1 MAEWFVSWIDVPDWV
16 RYAFSPMNGFRTLL
30 PLVLLGLF
38 MAPAGAQIDV
48 KLQMS
53 RNTFV
58 AGEPVP
64 VSVSVTNNSGQDLV
78 FQGNSRFGWIDFTV
92 TSSRGVPMTPLGQP
106 TFGAVKIQLGQTMTK
121 TIDIARLFPMQSMG
135 NYSIYG
141 VVRMPGQ
148 TTDGFI
154 SNRLLFNI
162 NTARP
167 YWSQKVGKDREYRV
181 LNFTGGKKNM
191 LYAQVINTRTGS
203 PLQTHSLG
211 EVLMFR
217 KPSVALDNRQ
227 VMHVLYLIG
236 PTAWAHARVDANGS
250 LLGRELHKRGNGPDP
265 QLVTLSGG
273 IVQVAN
279 SIPYDP
285 KAEAEARSRVRKA
298 SDRPSFIFQ

>member
-1 MAEWFVSWIDVPDWV
+1 MTGTRP
-16 RYAFSPMNGFRTLL
+16 LL
-30 PLVLLGLF
+30 PLAILVLC
-38 MAPAGAQIDV
+38 AAQAVAQIDV
-48 KLQMS
+48 RLQMS

-64 VSVSVTNNSGQDLV
+64 VAVSVTNNSGQDLV
-78 FQGNSRFGWIDFTV
+78 FQGNNRLGWIDFTV
-92 TSSRGVPMTPLGQP
+92 TGSRGVPMTPIGQP
-106 TFGAVKIQLGQTMTK
+106 TFGAVKIPLGQTMTR
-121 TIDIARLFPMQSMG
+121 TIDLALLFPMQTMG

-141 VVRMPGQ
+141 VVRLPGQ

-167 YWSQKVGKDREYRV
+167 YWSQKVGVPGKAGETREFRV

-191 LYAQVINTRTGS
+191 LYAQVVDSRTGN
-203 PLQTHSLG
+203 PMQTHSLG

-217 KPSVALDNRQ
+217 KPSVAVDNRQ

-236 PTAWAHARVDANGS
+236 PTVWAHARVGSDGS
-250 LLGRELHKRGNGPDP
+250 LLGRELHKRGAGPDP
-265 QLVTLSGG
+265 ELVTLASG
-273 IVQVAN
+273 IVQVGN

-285 KAEAEARSRVRKA
+285 RAEAEQRGRVRKA
-298 SDRPSFIFQ
+298 SDRPAFIFK

>member
-1 MAEWFVSWIDVPDWV
+1 MT
-16 RYAFSPMNGFRTLL
+16 RLRTLL
-30 PLVLLGLF
+30 PLVLLG
-38 MAPAGAQIDV
+38 MSMVQAVAQIDV
-48 KLQMS
+48 RLQMS

-64 VSVSVTNNSGQDLV
+64 VSISVTNNSGKDLV
-78 FQGNSRFGWIDFTV
+78 FQGNNRLGWIDFTV
-92 TSSRGVPMTPLGQP
+92 TSNRGVPMTPIGQP
-106 TFGAVKIQLGQTMTK
+106 TFGAVKIPLGQTMTK
-121 TIDIARLFPMQSMG
+121 TIDLALLFPMQSMG

-148 TTDGFI
+148 TTEGFI

-167 YWSQKVGKDREYRV
+167 YWSQKVGNSREFRV

-191 LYAQVINTRTGS
+191 LYAQVVDSRTGN

-236 PTAWAHARVDANGS
+236 PTTWAHARVGS
-250 LLGRELHKRGNGPDP
+250 DGTLLGRELHKRGNGPDP
-265 QLVTLSGG
+265 QLVTLGSG

-298 SDRPSFIFQ
+298 SDRPAFIFQ

>member
-1 MAEWFVSWIDVPDWV
+1 MTRLHA
-16 RYAFSPMNGFRTLL
+16 LL
-30 PLVLLGLF
+30 PLVLLCFCMGQ
-38 MAPAGAQIDV
+38 AVAQIDV
-48 KLQMS
+48 RLQMS
-53 RNTFV
+53 RKTFV

-64 VSVSVTNNSGQDLV
+64 VSISVTNNSGQDLV
-78 FQGNSRFGWIDFTV
+78 FQGNNRLGWIDFTV
-92 TSSRGVPMTPLGQP
+92 TSNRGVPMTPIGQP
-106 TFGAVKIQLGQTMTK
+106 TFGAVKIPLGQTMTK
-121 TIDIARLFPMQSMG
+121 TIDLALLFPMQTMG

-148 TTDGFI
+148 TNDGFI

-167 YWSQKVGKDREYRV
+167 YWSQKVGNSREFRV

-191 LYAQVINTRTGS
+191 LYAQVVDTRTGN

-236 PTAWAHARVDANGS
+236 PTTWAHARVGSDGS

-265 QLVTLSGG
+265 QLVTLGGG

-285 KAEAEARSRVRKA
+285 KAEAEARGRVRKA

>member
-1 MAEWFVSWIDVPDWV
+1 MSRLRP
-16 RYAFSPMNGFRTLL
+16 LL
-30 PLVLLGLF
+30 PILFLGLC
-38 MAPAGAQIDV
+38 MAQAFAQIDV
-48 KLQMS
+48 RLQMS

-64 VSVSVTNNSGQDLV
+64 VSISVTNNSGQDLV
-78 FQGNSRFGWIDFTV
+78 FQGNNRLGWIDFTV
-92 TSSRGVPMTPLGQP
+92 TSNRGVPMTPIGQP
-106 TFGAVKIQLGQTMTK
+106 TFGAVKIPLGQTMTK
-121 TIDIARLFPMQSMG
+121 TIDLALLFPMQSMG
-135 NYSIYG
+135 NYSVYG

-167 YWSQKVGKDREYRV
+167 YWSQKVGNNREFRV

-191 LYAQVINTRTGS
+191 LYAQVVDSRTGS

-236 PTAWAHARVDANGS
+236 PTTWAHARVGADGS
-250 LLGRELHKRGNGPDP
+250 VLGRELHKRGNGPDP
-265 QLVTLSGG
+265 QLVTLSDG

-285 KAEAEARSRVRKA
+285 KAEAEARGRVRKA
-298 SDRPSFIFQ
+298 SDRPAFIFQ

>member
-1 MAEWFVSWIDVPDWV
+1 MT
-16 RYAFSPMNGFRTLL
+16 RLRTLL
-30 PLVLLGLF
+30 PLVLLG
-38 MAPAGAQIDV
+38 MSMVQAVAQIDV
-48 KLQMS
+48 RLQMS

-64 VSVSVTNNSGQDLV
+64 VSISVTNNSGKDLV
-78 FQGNSRFGWIDFTV
+78 FQGNNRLGWIDFTV
-92 TSSRGVPMTPLGQP
+92 TSNRGVPMTPIGQP
-106 TFGAVKIQLGQTMTK
+106 TFGAVKIPLGQTMTK
-121 TIDIARLFPMQSMG
+121 TIDLALLFPMQSMG

-148 TTDGFI
+148 TTEGFI

-167 YWSQKVGKDREYRV
+167 YWSQKVGNSREFRV

-191 LYAQVINTRTGS
+191 LYAQVVDSRTGN

-236 PTAWAHARVDANGS
+236 PTTWAHARVGS
-250 LLGRELHKRGNGPDP
+250 DGTLLGRELHKRGNGPDP
-265 QLVTLSGG
+265 QLVTLGSG

-285 KAEAEARSRVRKA
+285 KAEAEARNRVRKA
-298 SDRPSFIFQ
+298 SDRPAFIFQ

>member
-1 MAEWFVSWIDVPDWV
+1 MTGLRPLFP
-16 RYAFSPMNGFRTLL
+16 LL
-30 PLVLLGLF
+30 FLGLL
-38 MAPAGAQIDV
+38 AAQAVAQIDV

-64 VSVSVTNNSGQDLV
+64 VSVSITNNSGQDLV
-78 FQGNSRFGWIDFTV
+78 FQGNNRMGWIDFTV
-92 TSSRGVPMTPLGQP
+92 TSNRGVPMTPLGQP
-106 TFGAVKIQLGQTMTK
+106 AFGAVKIPLGQTMTR
-121 TIDIARLFPMQSMG
+121 TIDLARLYPLQSMG

-141 VVRMPGQ
+141 VVRLPGQ

-167 YWSQKVGKDREYRV
+167 YWTQKVGVPGKSGQEREYRV

-191 LYAQVINTRTGS
+191 LYAQVVDSRTGN

-236 PTAWAHARVDANGS
+236 PTVWAHARVGPDGS
-250 LLGRELHKRGNGPDP
+250 LLGRELHKRGAGPDP
-265 QLVTLSGG
+265 LLMTLPSG
-273 IVQVAN
+273 IVQVGN

-285 KAEAEARSRVRKA
+285 KAEAETRSRVRKV
-298 SDRPSFIFQ
+298 SDRPAFIFE

>member
-1 MAEWFVSWIDVPDWV
+1 
-16 RYAFSPMNGFRTLL
+16 
-30 PLVLLGLF
+30 
-38 MAPAGAQIDV
+38 
-48 KLQMS
+48 
-53 RNTFV
+53 
-58 AGEPVP
+58 
-64 VSVSVTNNSGQDLV
+64 
-78 FQGNSRFGWIDFTV
+78 
-92 TSSRGVPMTPLGQP
+92 
-106 TFGAVKIQLGQTMTK
+106 
-121 TIDIARLFPMQSMG
+121 MQSMG

-148 TTDGFI
+148 TNDGFI

-167 YWSQKVGKDREYRV
+167 YWSQKVGNSREFRV
-181 LNFTGGKKNM
+181 LNFTGDKKNM
-191 LYAQVINTRTGS
+191 LYAQVVDTRTGN

-236 PTAWAHARVDANGS
+236 PTTWAHARVGPDGS

-265 QLVTLSGG
+265 QLVTLGGG

-285 KAEAEARSRVRKA
+285 KAEAEARGRVRKA

>member
-1 MAEWFVSWIDVPDWV
+1 MSSLRP
-16 RYAFSPMNGFRTLL
+16 LL
-30 PLVLLGLF
+30 SFLFLILG
-38 MAPAGAQIDV
+38 AAQAVAQIDV
-48 KLQMS
+48 RLQMS

-64 VSVSVTNNSGQDLV
+64 VSISVTNNSGQDLI
-78 FQGNSRFGWIDFTV
+78 FQGNNRLGWIDFTV
-92 TSSRGVPMTPLGQP
+92 TSNRGVPMTPIGQP
-106 TFGAVKIQLGQTMTK
+106 TFGAVKIPLGQTMTK
-121 TIDIARLFPMQSMG
+121 TIDLALLFPMQNMG
-135 NYSIYG
+135 NYSVFG

-167 YWSQKVGKDREYRV
+167 YWSQKVGNNREFRV
-181 LNFTGGKKNM
+181 LNFTGGRKSM
-191 LYAQVINTRTGS
+191 LYAQVVNTSTGN

-236 PTAWAHARVDANGS
+236 PTTWGHARVGPDGT
-250 LLGRELHKRGNGPDP
+250 LLGRELHKRGSGPDP
-265 QLVTLSGG
+265 QLVTLPGG

-285 KAEAEARSRVRKA
+285 KAEAEARGRVRKA
-298 SDRPSFIFQ
+298 SDRPAFIFQ

>member
-1 MAEWFVSWIDVPDWV
+1 MTLLRP
-16 RYAFSPMNGFRTLL
+16 LL
-30 PLVLLGLF
+30 PLVLLCVCMGQ
-38 MAPAGAQIDV
+38 AVAQIDV
-48 KLQMS
+48 RLQMS
-53 RNTFV
+53 RKTFV

-64 VSVSVTNNSGQDLV
+64 VSISVTNNSGQDLV
-78 FQGNSRFGWIDFTV
+78 FQGNNRLGWIDFTV
-92 TSSRGVPMTPLGQP
+92 TSNRGVPMTPIGQP
-106 TFGAVKIQLGQTMTK
+106 TFGAVKIPLGQTMTK
-121 TIDIARLFPMQSMG
+121 TIDLALLFPMQSMG

-148 TTDGFI
+148 TNDGFI

-167 YWSQKVGKDREYRV
+167 YWSQKVGNSREFRV
-181 LNFTGGKKNM
+181 LNFTGDKKNM
-191 LYAQVINTRTGS
+191 LYAQVVDTRTGN

-236 PTAWAHARVDANGS
+236 PTTWAHARVGPDGS

-265 QLVTLSGG
+265 QLVTLGGG

-285 KAEAEARSRVRKA
+285 KAEAEARGRVRKA